1 VISVELQDS
10 DSAERLAQELS
21 DRFPAAV
28 LKQDG
33 HWDVAVYRA
42 GADSRVTV
50 IAAVLHVLKPW
61 LRTRGL
67 AAARLRIGERRT
79 YLLEAEAPRESVA
92 SHSGRSCDRR
102 VSGRATGE
110 GQEASPVGIYK
121 DRRRGRR
128 GTDVYLVP
136 APL

>member
-1 VISVELQDS
+1 MERANSKKFPTRTQKDVGAYWPAQEGKLQMGRLAEDPHALFRRVISVELEDS

-50 IAAVLHVLKPW
+50 IAGVLDVLKPW

-79 YLLEAEAPRESVA
+79 YLLEAEASRESVA
-92 SHSGRSCDRR
+92 SH
-102 VSGRATGE
+102 
-110 GQEASPVGIYK
+110 
-121 DRRRGRR
+121 
-128 GTDVYLVP
+128 
-136 APL
+136 